1 MRFGCLIE
9 AALIQHIAETTNDI
23 AEMPP
28 AMTVII
34 PNGSVP
40 ATGIVLYEYDAG
52 LADPSLDP
60 NAPPPDETK
69 RDQRRPH
76 QPLRR
81 WKRTH
86 PGTECDETAWA

>member
-1 MRFGCLIE
+1 MIE

-28 AMTVII
+28 AMTLII

-40 ATGIVLYEYDAG
+40 ATGVVLYEYDAG

-60 NAPPPDETK
+60 NAPLRDETR
-69 RDQRRPH
+69 RDERGSH
-76 QPLRR
+76 LPLRR
-81 WKRTH
+81 
-86 PGTECDETAWA
+86 